1 MAKAKRANRAIRVEG
16 YGPLARK
23 LATRGVNAE
32 KVKARLKTQHIETPS
47 WGYAQSGTRFGIFD
61 QPGAARDVY
70 EKLADAAMVHRL
82 TGVAPTVALH
92 IPWDWVDDWKAL
104 RRYARRLGVDIGAI
118 NPNVFQDQDYK
129 LGSTTN
135 PKASIRRKATKHMLE
150 CVEIMKATGSK
161 VLSLWFAD
169 GTNYPG
175 QGHIRSR
182 KRWMEASLAEV
193 YEALPAGAR
202 MLIEYKFFEPA
213 FYHTD
218 IPDYGV
224 ALDMSK
230 KLGRKAQ
237 VLVDLGHHPLGT
249 NIEQIVAYLIDEG
262 KMGGFHFNAKKFA
275 DDDLTVGSINPYEL
289 FLIFNEIIDGELD
302 PSVKNLDIA
311 YMIDQS
317 HNIKPKIEAMLQS
330 VDTIQETYAKA
341 LCVDRKGLAAAQK
354 AGDVVA
360 AEECLKAAF
369 NTDVRPII
377 AAARKEMGLEPD
389 VIKAYRR
396 SGYAEQ
402 IAEERG

>member
-1 MAKAKRANRAIRVEG
+1 MAGKKTTKAIRVPG
-16 YGPLARK
+16 YAYVAKMLEA
-23 LATRGVNAE
+23 RGVNVE
-32 KVKARLKTQHIETPS
+32 KVKAALKAQRIETPS
-47 WGYAQSGTRFGIFD
+47 WGYAKSGTRFGIFN
-61 QPGAARDVY
+61 QPGEARDVY
-70 EKLADAAMVHRL
+70 EKLADAAMVHKL

-92 IPWDWVDDWKAL
+92 IPWDMTDDWKGL
-104 RRYARRLGVDIGAI
+104 RRYARKLGVDIGAI

-135 PKASIRRKATKHMLE
+135 PKARIRRKATRHMLD

-175 QGHIRSR
+175 QGHFRAR
-182 KRWMEASLAEV
+182 KRWMMAALQEV
-193 YEALPAGAR
+193 YKALPGGAR
-202 MLIEYKFFEPA
+202 MLIEYKFFEPG

-218 IPDYGV
+218 IPDYGT

-230 KLGRKAQ
+230 QLGPKAQ
-237 VLVDLGHHPLGT
+237 VLVDLGHHPLGA

-262 KMGGFHFNAKKFA
+262 KLGGFHFNSKKYA

-289 FLIFNEIIDGELD
+289 FLIFNEIIDGERD
-302 PSVKNLDIA
+302 RSVKKLDIA

-317 HNIKPKIEAMLQS
+317 HNIKPKIEAMIQS

-341 LCVDRKGLAAAQK
+341 LTIDRKALAAAQK
-354 AGDVVA
+354 SGDTVA
-360 AEECLKAAF
+360 AEECLKAAC

-377 AAARKEMGLEPD
+377 TAARKEMGLEPD
-389 VIKAYRR
+389 VIRAYRE
-396 SGYAEQ
+396 SGYAER
-402 IAEERG
+402 IAGERA